1 MDKRALYQAC
11 FMRNPNAKLLL
22 QYNDLRIIDANISAA
37 TLFNLEREDLCG
49 LNLDDLSTN
58 PASPLSK
65 QLRQTMD
72 VKQAFFTF
80 SINHANM
87 GQMHIEVYPEVL
99 EEVDVLSVVFVDA
112 TARRNEEKKLA
123 AILREA
129 DIGIVMARA
138 EDGII
143 IECNPAMERLLE
155 RERSEI
161 IGKPQALMHPEEP
174 LADGRTPGFAHHCTS
189 NSNEPVQRR
198 IVTKSGRLVDVEIKA
213 QRFRFD
219 DQTIML
225 GFFQDISGRLELET
239 QLRQRYKMEAVG
251 VMAAGIAHNF
261 NNSLGI
267 ILNSIEMARL
277 QRHDPTK
284 LDSLLNNARTGGLRI
299 RDLVQQILT
308 YTRNGRYTS
317 EPVQLGIVLDE
328 TTNLLRA
335 TIPNSVRIVTDI
347 DVADPNLI
355 VQADAGRIQEALFNL
370 CSNAVKAMDE
380 KGTLKISTSRE
391 HLSAAQCNPAFGCS
405 PGLHARVRVEDS
417 GCGIPEEILDK
428 IFDPFYSSRSQAHSL
443 GMGLSTVLGIV
454 KQHRGCIRVETS
466 PGKGSR
472 FDLFFPLVQQ
482 QAQEMPGEEDIL
494 MPRGNE
500 KILFIDDEEILV
512 DMGVMMLEE
521 LGYEATGM
529 TDSFE
534 ALRLFE
540 ANPEH
545 FDLVITDQTMP
556 GMTGLELIEQMRRI
570 KPELPTIV
578 CTGFSSKIDQTNAAD
593 LGIQAFILKPLELPT
608 LAGKIRASLKG
619 SSGASSA

>member
-1 MDKRALYQAC
+1 MDKCALYQAC
-11 FMRNPNAKLLL
+11 FVHNSTAKLLL
-22 QYNDLRIIDANISAA
+22 QRKTFHILEANHSAA
-37 TLFNLEREDLCG
+37 ELFGFRRENLCG
-49 LNLDDLSTN
+49 LNLDDLSPDTM
-58 PASPLSK
+58 PPLSELL
-65 QLRQTMD
+65 QHALDTRQT
-72 VKQAFFTF
+72 FFAF
-80 SINHANM
+80 SISRT
-87 GQMHIEVYPEVL
+87 GEKSVLIEAYPAVL
-99 EEVDVLSVVFVDA
+99 EEVDVLSVAFVDA
-112 TARRNEEKKLA
+112 TARYNSEAKLA

-174 LADGRTPGFAHHCTS
+174 LADGRTPDFAHHCTS

-198 IVTKSGRLVDVEIKA
+198 IITKSGRLIDVEIKA

-308 YTRNGRYTS
+308 YTRNGRHTS

-335 TIPNSVRIVTDI
+335 TIPNSVRIVTNI

-608 LAGKIRASLKG
+608 LASKIRASLEG
-619 SSGASSA
+619 SSGTSSA